1 MSRTIKTKFKLGEK
15 VWFLRNN
22 LPKSSFIEKMVINC
36 TSSGEDSNKGITQY
50 YMRGDTTSSFTDEEI
65 FTSKEDV
72 CTYVKNKY
80 DNTNLIATGK
90 TYSEY
95 LETRTYSGNTGYNI
109 SCDYNVGESV
119 WVMYNN
125 RLYHADVTM
134 IDITLDE
141 DTNINL
147 VDKFYTLKLYT
158 DQYVDSNGDSIVV
171 DGNPGYDPDTGY
183 EGIYFEIVKYWDVMI
198 DNFDG
203 SEITFTPSF
212 NSGGTPGLILT
223 PNTVKSNVRQTVNTS
238 VVQNES
244 TLEQTD
250 LSEVTMTTAEP
261 VVNEENTNT
270 EETTDTSDTPQTRTS
285 YTSLGSGLT
294 NWGNVLNGSGFVS
307 KYTGM
312 VTVGKLYTGDEI
324 VLTETEIY
332 PKYRTLLKEVF
343 NVDVK

>member
-1 MSRTIKTKFKLGEK
+1 MARIIKTKFKLGEK

-22 LPKSSFIEKMVINC
+22 LPKSSFIEKMVISC
-36 TSSGEDSNKGITQY
+36 TSSGEDSNKGITKY

-80 DNTNLIATGK
+80 DNTNLISTGK

-95 LETRTYSGNTGYNI
+95 LETRTYSGTEGYNI
-109 SCDYNVGESV
+109 NCDYNVGESV

-125 RLYHADVTM
+125 RLYHAEVTM

-141 DTNINL
+141 DTNMNL
-147 VDKFYTLKLYT
+147 VDKYYSLKLYT
-158 DQYVDSNGDSIVV
+158 DQYVDSDGNSIIV

-183 EGIYFEIVKYWDVMI
+183 EGVYFEVVNYWDGKI
-198 DNFDG
+198 DLMDG
-203 SEITFTPSF
+203 NDVSLVHTGVSDLLQST
-212 NSGGTPGLILT
+212 
-223 PNTVKSNVRQTVNTS
+223 KSNVRSVNTS
-238 VVQNES
+238 VIQNES

-294 NWGNVLNGSGFVS
+294 NWGNVLNGYGFVS